1 MFSLRSRP
9 AVLEI
14 VLVGDGEHLRLVP
27 HQADAP
33 PHLGRDGPLEAA
45 LPQETVDG
53 LGLVPA
59 LR

>member
-1 MFSLRSRP
+1 M
-9 AVLEI
+9 LEI